1 MSPLA
6 DDLHTAN
13 KLVENLT
20 DPLPIRCVSVML
32 ILVSGVPPFPYPSEE
47 PVKKTIDNAQ
57 ACANFLQRIGVI
69 LGKTQTRNDTGLSII
84 GELSAA
90 TGASQIIIWRR
101 EQGRSGRFL
110 ADMHLAELPKN
121 SSIDC
126 SGQSW
131 FNAWEMGSIE
141 PYEGD
146 CAQLDNVDGLHG
158 SQHLLQPLLSPEGLL
173 LGLLSIHKKTPWTD
187 ETAELCQSVS
197 TVIASALLTPE
208 HREVQET
215 QARLARELWFERH
228 LRIILSKVNAR
239 LDRDAILQTAVDTLG
254 RILKVTGCLVIR
266 SEANSY
272 RTSHEYIDQE
282 LSPLGL
288 NSTTV
293 IPPNV
298 AALML
303 QRTTIINETG
313 IRKHESPRYIEGV
326 EALFENGIGSLAGV
340 PIIVNGTS
348 FGALLVQSEM
358 CRHWQ
363 AHEIQLMES
372 TSQALSSA
380 LHNARIYED
389 VKEQLFNV
397 NLLSNLTRQI
407 STALEHMGKPK
418 DESPAEQVVSV
429 PIKSPLSS
437 RELEVLR
444 LIASGLANREIAQ
457 RLFLTESTV
466 ELHASR
472 IRKKLK
478 LKSRT
483 ALVKYACDNHLV

>member
-1 MSPLA
+1 
-6 DDLHTAN
+6 
-13 KLVENLT
+13 
-20 DPLPIRCVSVML
+20 ML
-32 ILVSGVPPFPYPSEE
+32 ILVSGVPPFPCPSEE

-57 ACANFLQRIGVI
+57 ACANFLQRIGII
-69 LGKTQTRNDTGLSII
+69 LGKTQTRNETGSAIL

-90 TGASQIIIWRR
+90 TGAYQIIIWRR
-101 EQGRSGRFL
+101 EPGRAGRFIP
-110 ADMHLAELPKN
+110 DIHLAELPKN
-121 SSIDC
+121 SAIDC

-131 FNAWEMGSIE
+131 FNTWEMGSIE
-141 PYEGD
+141 PYQGEFPS
-146 CAQLDNVDGLHG
+146 LDSLNGMNG
-158 SQHLLQPLLSPEGLL
+158 SQHLLQPLLSPEGVL
-173 LGLLSIHKKTPWTD
+173 LGLMSMHKKSAWTEETP
-187 ETAELCQSVS
+187 EICQSVS
-197 TVIASALLTPE
+197 TVLASALLAPE
-208 HREVQET
+208 HREAQES
-215 QARLARELWFERH
+215 QARLSRELWFERH
-228 LRIILSKVNAR
+228 LRIILSKLNAR
-239 LDRDAILQTAVDTLG
+239 LDRDAILQSAVDTLG
-254 RILKVTGCLVIR
+254 RILKVTGCLVIKN
-266 SEANSY
+266 EGATY

-288 NSTTV
+288 NSSTT
-293 IPPNV
+293 IPPNI
-298 AALML
+298 ASLML

-313 IRKHESPRYIEGV
+313 LRKHESPRYVEGI

-358 CRHWQ
+358 CRQWQ

-372 TSQALSSA
+372 TSQAISAA
-380 LHNARIYED
+380 LHNAKIYED

-407 STALEHMGKPK
+407 SSALEHMGKPK
-418 DESPAEQVVSV
+418 EETPSDAPVAA
-429 PIKSPLSS
+429 PIKSPLST